1 MNIVPNVSRL
11 GDLVQ
16 TFTGKDVDQAIQS
29 AEEWAE
35 RTGNI
40 LAGNYY
46 PQTFPS
52 KGSKS
57 IIVDVKPI
65 KESND
70 PPGN

>member
-16 TFTGKDVDQAIQS
+16 TFTGKDVDEAIQS

-35 RTGNI
+35 RKGKV

-46 PQTFPS
+46 LQIVPS

-65 KESND
+65 KESLT
-70 PPGN
+70 